1 MATRLNG
8 AYPTRNTSGLAS
20 RGLPKATPNASVTP
34 WSRNKA
40 WPTLTP
46 PGDTE
51 QKFVGLYAVWPG
63 DGTTTGGSNF
73 FAVNCA
79 GNYNVDYG
87 DGTNANSNSGVANQT
102 IYDFS
107 DADLYDATVTLT
119 DSGDVISRTAHGYVN
134 GDRVQFFRIQTTT
147 GLSEG
152 QFYSV
157 INAAADTFQ
166 VSLTAGGSAV
176 TLTSDGSASLLP
188 YKVATVTITP
198 QAGQNLTTINLNVRH
213 TDTSIVYSS
222 GWLDIALSSPNL
234 TTLTVGATSP
244 IVRMNYLERF
254 NIVKTGN
261 TTSFADLFRE
271 CVALESLS
279 IEAPSTV
286 TNMTAMFT
294 NCSSLQSVPL
304 FNTAAVTSMSNMFN
318 GCFSLTS
325 VPLFDTAAVTNMSS
339 MFSGCRSL
347 PSVPLFDTAAVT
359 SMSNMFNGCSP
370 LQSVPLFDTAAVTSM
385 TSMFATCSSLQ
396 SVPLFNTA
404 AVTNMI
410 SMFTNCSSL
419 QSVPLFDTAAVTSMT
434 SMFATCSSLQSVPL
448 FDTAAVTSMSSMFSG
463 CSSLQSVPLFDT
475 AAVTSMISM
484 FTNCSSLQSVPLFNT
499 AAVTTMSSMFTNC
512 SSLQSVPLFNT
523 AAVLNMSS
531 MFSGCRSLPS
541 VPLFDTAAA
550 VNINSMFAACSS
562 LQSVPLFNTA
572 AVVNMGSIFSGCSAL
587 AEVPGLVTTAVTSG
601 ANFNAMFTTC
611 SSLARIQ
618 AKDFRFTFSVAS
630 CKLSVAALDEIFTNL
645 PRVTTSQTITV
656 TNNFGAATVSR
667 TGFGT
672 TSGSTTV
679 TQANTTGLV
688 AGQEISGAGVS
699 TAVAVTFQDTGD
711 TVTRTAHGLANDT
724 PISFATIVTTTGIT
738 TWTTYYVV
746 NATAD
751 TFQVA
756 DTVGGA
762 ARALTTDGSGTAV
775 YPTTIVS
782 VTANTSIELS
792 VPASAT
798 ASVTLVAGQAKRSIA
813 RLKNWAV
820 SG

>member
-46 PGDTE
+46 PSDTE

-87 DGTNANSNSGVANQT
+87 DGTNANTNSGVANQT

-134 GDRVQFFRIQTTT
+134 GDLVQFFRIQTTT

-152 QFYSV
+152 QFYFV

-213 TDTSIVYSS
+213 TDTSIAYSS

-234 TTLTVGATSP
+234 TTLTVGAASP

-261 TTSFADLFRE
+261 ITSFAELFRN

-286 TNMTAMFT
+286 TNMSSMFNDCRSLQSVPLFNTAAVTSMSSMFAFCPSLQSVPLFNT
-294 NCSSLQSVPL
+294 AAVTSMSSMFSDCRSLQSVPLFNTAAVTSINSMFNGCSSLQSVPL
-304 FNTAAVTSMSNMFN
+304 FNTAAVTSMS
-318 GCFSLTS
+318 
-325 VPLFDTAAVTNMSS
+325 S
-339 MFSGCRSL
+339 MFSSCL
-347 PSVPLFDTAAVT
+347 
-359 SMSNMFNGCSP
+359 
-370 LQSVPLFDTAAVTSM
+370 
-385 TSMFATCSSLQ
+385 SLQ

-404 AVTNMI
+404 AVTNM
-410 SMFTNCSSL
+410 
-419 QSVPLFDTAAVTSMT
+419 
-434 SMFATCSSLQSVPL
+434 
-448 FDTAAVTSMSSMFSG
+448 SSMFSS
-463 CSSLQSVPLFDT
+463 CP
-475 AAVTSMISM
+475 
-484 FTNCSSLQSVPLFNT
+484 SLQSVPLFNT
-499 AAVTTMSSMFTNC
+499 AAVTNMSSMFTNC

-523 AAVLNMSS
+523 AAVTNMT
-531 MFSGCRSLPS
+531 SL
-541 VPLFDTAAA
+541 
-550 VNINSMFAACSS
+550 VN
-562 LQSVPLFNTA
+562 
-572 AVVNMGSIFSGCSAL
+572 GCSAL
-587 AEVPGLVTTAVTSG
+587 AEVPGLVTTAVTSAG
-601 ANFNAMFTTC
+601 NFNNMFTTC

-656 TNNFGAATVSR
+656 TSNFGAATVSR

-688 AGQEISGAGVS
+688 AGQEISGPGVS
-699 TAVAVTFQDTGD
+699 DAVAVTFQDTGD
-711 TVTRTAHGLANDT
+711 TVTLTAHGLANDT

>member
-370 LQSVPLFDTAAVTSM
+370 
-385 TSMFATCSSLQ
+385 
-396 SVPLFNTA
+396 
-404 AVTNMI
+404 
-410 SMFTNCSSL
+410 L